1 MKKALVVLGIAA
13 LLGSGSAFA
22 ASVPT
27 VTGAQDPSQLQAV
40 VNGVVNSIN
49 NGIPGY
55 SDVNADQNYLDNGAM
70 LVNQRGA
77 AERVGGTTSGPTDA
91 EYGPDRWAVDTNVTS
106 GAGYSNEVTSASG
119 VTFAPGFTNMVSV
132 YRKTGAL
139 TQPVCLEQEI
149 KSSVFSELAGR
160 SAILSA
166 YIAKNAG
173 AASAATAKFYLWTGT
188 GTDEGLGVLRGAVGM
203 TASTALTPA
212 LTGLATAGSYTTPAL
227 TVTATRYSSAPIP
240 VASTAT
246 EGVFAICFT
255 PGAETAGTTDGILVT
270 GAQLEGAAPKQTT
283 AGNFNRVPYSTD
295 LARAQRYFAEW
306 SDSPAATFTLPGT
319 CTEVSSGATAACTL
333 MLPQP
338 QDLAAPVDAVA
349 TATSFG
355 MTKVADGTAEACTTL
370 AVVSSSNNPQSVK
383 LTCAVSET
391 AAVGTMH
398 LMLYAATGAANT
410 ITVNSDF

>member
-160 SAILSA
+160 LLVARGVLG
-166 YIAKNAG
+166 AG
-173 AASAATAKFYLWTGT
+173 AFLRFKQARAFLLRPAPTIASRTAAPSAA
-188 GTDEGLGVLRGAVGM
+188 
-203 TASTALTPA
+203 
-212 LTGLATAGSYTTPAL
+212 
-227 TVTATRYSSAPIP
+227 
-240 VASTAT
+240 
-246 EGVFAICFT
+246 
-255 PGAETAGTTDGILVT
+255 
-270 GAQLEGAAPKQTT
+270 
-283 AGNFNRVPYSTD
+283 
-295 LARAQRYFAEW
+295 
-306 SDSPAATFTLPGT
+306 
-319 CTEVSSGATAACTL
+319 
-333 MLPQP
+333 
-338 QDLAAPVDAVA
+338 
-349 TATSFG
+349 
-355 MTKVADGTAEACTTL
+355 
-370 AVVSSSNNPQSVK
+370 
-383 LTCAVSET
+383 
-391 AAVGTMH
+391 
-398 LMLYAATGAANT
+398 
-410 ITVNSDF
+410 